1 MAAQKGSSFLLKD
14 NSGGSAVVIGG
25 LRSTSMTIN
34 GEMVDITAKDS
45 ATFSGSSG
53 HDIGRALGSNM
64 GIRSMSVSA
73 SGVFTDSA
81 GENNL
86 RGAAFTGSSVNYD
99 LVFGDGS
106 TVKGA
111 FIITSYERAG
121 EYNGEETFSVTLET
135 NGTMTYTN
143 A

>member
-99 LVFGDGS
+99 LVLGDGS

-121 EYNGEETFSVTLET
+121 EYNGEETFSVTLES

>member
-14 NSGGSAVVIGG
+14 NSSGTPATIGG
-25 LRSTSMTIN
+25 MRSTSMSIN

-45 ATFSGSSG
+45 ATFSGSAG

-64 GIRSMSVSA
+64 GIRSMSISA

-81 GENNL
+81 GENNI
-86 RGAAFTGSSVNYD
+86 RGAAFTGGSVNYD
-99 LVFGDGS
+99 LVFGDDS

-111 FIITSYERAG
+111 FIVTSYERAG
-121 EYNGEETFSVTLET
+121 EYNGEETFSVTLES

>member
-34 GEMVDITAKDS
+34 GETVDITAKDS
-45 ATFSGSSG
+45 ATFTGSSG

-121 EYNGEETFSVTLET
+121 EYNGEETFSVTLES

>member
-34 GEMVDITAKDS
+34 GELVDITAKDS

-53 HDIGRALGSNM
+53 HDIGRALGAQM

-86 RGAAFTGSSVNYD
+86 RGAAFTGGSVNYD

-121 EYNGEETFSVTLET
+121 EYNGEETFSVTLES

>member
-45 ATFSGSSG
+45 ATFTGSSG

-64 GIRSMSVSA
+64 GIRSMTVSA

-121 EYNGEETFSVTLET
+121 EYNGEETFSVTLES

>member
-34 GEMVDITAKDS
+34 GELVDITAKDS

-53 HDIGRALGSNM
+53 HDIGRALGANM

-86 RGAAFTGSSVNYD
+86 RGAAFTGGSVNYD

-121 EYNGEETFSVTLET
+121 EYNGEETFSVTLES

>member
-1 MAAQKGSSFLLKD
+1 MAAQKGSAFLLKD
-14 NSGGSAVVIGG
+14 NSSGTAIVIGG
-25 LRSTSMTIN
+25 MRSTSMSIN
-34 GEMVDITAKDS
+34 GETVDITAKDS

-53 HDIGRALGSNM
+53 HDIGRALGANM
-64 GIRSMSVSA
+64 GIRSMTISA

-81 GENNL
+81 GENNI
-86 RGAAFTGSSVNYD
+86 RGAAFTGGSVNYD

-106 TVKGA
+106 DIKGA
-111 FIITSYERAG
+111 FIVTSYERAG
-121 EYNGEETFSVTLET
+121 EYNGEETFSVTLES

>member
-1 MAAQKGSSFLLKD
+1 MAAQKGSAFLLKD
-14 NSGGSAVVIGG
+14 NSTGTAVTLGGM
-25 LRSTSMTIN
+25 RSTSMSIN
-34 GEMVDITAKDS
+34 GETVDVTTKES
-45 ATFSGSSG
+45 ATFDGISGN
-53 HDIGRALGSNM
+53 DIGRALLGNA
-64 GIRSMSVSA
+64 GIRSMSISA

-81 GENNL
+81 GENNI

-99 LVFGDGS
+99 LVFGDES

-121 EYNGEETFSVTLET
+121 EYNGEETFSVSLES
-135 NGTMTYTN
+135 NGTMTYTD

>member
-1 MAAQKGSSFLLKD
+1 MAVQKGSSFLLKD
-14 NSGGSAVVIGG
+14 NSSGTPQTIGG

-34 GEMVDITAKDS
+34 GETVDVTNKDS
-45 ATFSGSSG
+45 ATFTGSSG
-53 HDIGRALGSNM
+53 HDIGRVLGANM
-64 GIRSMSVSA
+64 GIRSMTLSA

-86 RGAAFTGSSVNYD
+86 RGAAFTGAAVNYD

-106 TVKGA
+106 DVKGA
-111 FIITSYERAG
+111 FIVTSYERAG
-121 EYNGEETFSVTLET
+121 EFNGEETFSCTLESS
-135 NGTMTYTN
+135 GTVTYTN

>member
-1 MAAQKGSSFLLKD
+1 MAAQKGSAFLLKD

-25 LRSTSMTIN
+25 MRSTSMSIN
-34 GEMVDITAKDS
+34 GETVDITAKDS

-53 HDIGRALGSNM
+53 HDIGRALGANM
-64 GIRSMSVSA
+64 GIRSMTISA

-81 GENNL
+81 GENNI

-106 TVKGA
+106 DIKGA
-111 FIITSYERAG
+111 FIVTSYERAG
-121 EYNGEETFSVTLET
+121 EYNGEETFSVTLES

>member
-1 MAAQKGSSFLLKD
+1 MAAGKGSSFLLKE
-14 NSGGSAVVIGG
+14 NSTGTPATVGGM
-25 LRSTSMTIN
+25 RSTSMSIN
-34 GEMVDITAKDS
+34 GEMVDITDKDS
-45 ATFSGSSG
+45 NAFISSG
-53 HDIGRALGSNM
+53 NDKARTLLQGG
-64 GIRSMSVSA
+64 GVRSMTLSA

-121 EYNGEETFSVTLET
+121 EYNGEETFSVTLES

>member
-1 MAAQKGSSFLLKD
+1 MAAQKGSAFLLKD
-14 NSGGSAVVIGG
+14 NSSGTAVVIGG
-25 LRSTSMTIN
+25 MRSTSMSIN
-34 GEMVDITAKDS
+34 GETVDITAKDS

-81 GENNL
+81 GENNI
-86 RGAAFTGSSVNYD
+86 RGAAFTGGSVNYD
-99 LVFGDGS
+99 LVFGDES

-111 FIITSYERAG
+111 FIVTSYERAG
-121 EYNGEETFSVTLET
+121 EYNGEETFSVTLES

>member
-34 GEMVDITAKDS
+34 GELVDITAKDS

-53 HDIGRALGSNM
+53 HDIGRALGAQM

-81 GENNL
+81 GENNI
-86 RGAAFTGSSVNYD
+86 RGAAFTGGSVNYD
-99 LVFGDGS
+99 LVFGDDS

-111 FIITSYERAG
+111 FIVTSYERAG
-121 EYNGEETFSVTLET
+121 EYNGEETFSVTLES

>member
-34 GEMVDITAKDS
+34 GELVDITAKDS

-53 HDIGRALGSNM
+53 HDIGRALGPQM

-86 RGAAFTGSSVNYD
+86 RGAAFTGGSVNYD

-121 EYNGEETFSVTLET
+121 EYNGEETFSVTLES

>member
-121 EYNGEETFSVTLET
+121 EYNGEETFSVTLES
-135 NGTMTYTN
+135 NGTKTYTN

>member
-14 NSGGSAVVIGG
+14 NSGGSAVVFGG

-121 EYNGEETFSVTLET
+121 EYNGEETFSVTLES

>member
-34 GEMVDITAKDS
+34 GEIVDITAKDS
-45 ATFSGSSG
+45 ATFTGSSG

-64 GIRSMSVSA
+64 GIRSMTVSA

-121 EYNGEETFSVTLET
+121 EYNGEETFSVTLES

>member
-14 NSGGSAVVIGG
+14 NSSGTPATVGGM
-25 LRSTSMTIN
+25 RSTSMSIN
-34 GEMVDITAKDS
+34 GETVDITAKDS

-53 HDIGRALGSNM
+53 HDIGRALGGNM

-81 GENNL
+81 GENNI

-99 LVFGDGS
+99 LVFGDES

-121 EYNGEETFSVTLET
+121 EYNGEETFSVSLES

>member
-34 GEMVDITAKDS
+34 GEIVDITAKDS
-45 ATFSGSSG
+45 ATFTGSSG

-121 EYNGEETFSVTLET
+121 EYNGEETFSVTLES

>member
-1 MAAQKGSSFLLKD
+1 MAAGKGSSFLLKE
-14 NSGGSAVVIGG
+14 NSTGTPATVGG
-25 LRSTSMTIN
+25 LRSTSMSIN

-45 ATFSGSSG
+45 ATFTGSSG

-121 EYNGEETFSVTLET
+121 EYNGEETFSVTLES

>member
-45 ATFSGSSG
+45 ATFTGSSG

-86 RGAAFTGSSVNYD
+86 RGAAFTGTVVNYD

-106 TVKGA
+106 DVKGA
-111 FIITSYERAG
+111 FMVTSYERAG
-121 EYNGEETFSVTLET
+121 EFNGEETYSVTLESS
-135 NGTMTYTN
+135 GTVTYTN

>member
-1 MAAQKGSSFLLKD
+1 MAAQKGSNFLLKE
-14 NSGGSAVVIGG
+14 NSTGTPATVGGM
-25 LRSTSMTIN
+25 RSTSMSIN

-81 GENNL
+81 GENNI

-99 LVFGDGS
+99 LVFGDES

-111 FIITSYERAG
+111 FIVTSYERAG
-121 EYNGEETFSVTLET
+121 EYNGEETFSVTLES
-135 NGTMTYTN
+135 NGTMTY
-143 A
+143 ADA

>member
-1 MAAQKGSSFLLKD
+1 MAAQKGSAFLLKD

-25 LRSTSMTIN
+25 TRSTSMSIN
-34 GEMVDITAKDS
+34 GETVDITAKDS

-53 HDIGRALGSNM
+53 HDIGRALGANM
-64 GIRSMSVSA
+64 GIRSMTISA
-73 SGVFTDSA
+73 SGVFTDSS

-86 RGAAFTGSSVNYD
+86 RGAAFTGDSLNYD

-106 TVKGA
+106 NVKGA

-121 EYNGEETFSVTLET
+121 EYNGEETFSVSLES

>member
-34 GEMVDITAKDS
+34 GELVDITAKDS

-64 GIRSMSVSA
+64 GIRSMTISA

-81 GENNL
+81 GENNI

-111 FIITSYERAG
+111 FIVTSYERAG
-121 EYNGEETFSVTLET
+121 EYNGEETFSVSLES

>member
-45 ATFSGSSG
+45 ATFTGSSG

-121 EYNGEETFSVTLET
+121 EYNGEETFSVTLES
-135 NGTMTYTN
+135 NGTMTYTD

>member
-34 GEMVDITAKDS
+34 GEIVDITAKDS
-45 ATFSGSSG
+45 ATFTGSSG

-73 SGVFTDSA
+73 SGVFTDSV

-121 EYNGEETFSVTLET
+121 EYNGEETFSVTLES